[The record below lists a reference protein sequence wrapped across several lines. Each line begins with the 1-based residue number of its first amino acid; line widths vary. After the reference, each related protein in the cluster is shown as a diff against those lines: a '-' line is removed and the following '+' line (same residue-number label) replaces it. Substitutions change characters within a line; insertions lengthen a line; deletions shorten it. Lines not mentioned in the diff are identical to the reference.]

1 MELVW
6 SVVSGVQV
14 LKKYGGR
21 QKMNLVFEGFFIVK
35 IFIRSFLLDW
45 YLLLINN
52 ILRPPR
58 VLHL

>member
-21 QKMNLVFEGFFIVK
+21 QKMNLVLEGFFTVK
-35 IFIRSFLLDW
+35 FFIRSIPLDW